1 MTYGIGRTGST
12 PSRKHRGH
20 AGLSWLLDRQTGYQA
35 SRQQERDNHG
45 GGWQE
50 EIETAGRKGWMDIK
64 EVQVG
69 G

>member
-1 MTYGIGRTGST
+1 MTYGIGRAGST

-20 AGLSWLLDRQTGYQA
+20 AGGSWLLDRQTGYQA
-35 SRQQERDNHG
+35 SRQQERDNNDG
-45 GGWQE
+45 GM
-50 EIETAGRKGWMDIK
+50 AGGNRDGGPEGMDIK